1 MDNKIYIIIMI
12 NELRYMYI
20 LTIYDLIKIDLFY
33 NKGKSFRFFVGTIL
47 CLIILF
53 LFFEQLFHFIKQ
65 KMHFT
70 IT

>member
-1 MDNKIYIIIMI
+1 MDNKIYMVIMI

-20 LTIYDLIKIDLFY
+20 LTIYDLIVIYLFY
-33 NKGKSFRFFVGTIL
+33 SKGKSFGFFVGSIL
-47 CLIILF
+47 YLIF

-65 KMHFT
+65 RTHFT